1 MLIMVQSSLD
11 HQMKVQDQPRDLNA
25 PQHLWGFRTLEPWL
39 GHRPHEAQP
48 MAHKGP
54 THVVVVRL
62 ARCLLH
68 SLGTAVTFAVPCH
81 YSVVS
86 RRPGM
91 GVALSIAGPIVKDMI
106 RRAIRSSERRELIS
120 HTLVIAMHTCTGTR
134 KPPLLF
140 C

>member
-68 SLGTAVTFAVPCH
+68 SLRTAVTFAVPCH
-81 YSVVS
+81 YSIVS

-106 RRAIRSSERRELIS
+106 RRAIRSDPAKSREKG
-120 HTLVIAMHTCTGTR
+120 VD
-134 KPPLLF
+134 
-140 C
+140 